1 MIKKKYLVPTVKVA
15 KLRYQFHLMAN
26 SAHTTLESVSR
37 TNYSTAND
45 GVPTTGDNAETVEDG
60 VWKWN

>member
-1 MIKKKYLVPTVKVA
+1 MKKKKYLVPTVKVA

-26 SAHTTLESVSR
+26 SAHTTLDSVSR
-37 TNYSTAND
+37 TDYTNASGSSDIPD
-45 GVPTTGDNAETVEDG
+45 GETVEDG